1 MTPEMKRKL
10 KEDRE
15 RLGFETSS
23 SEEEDAHEA
32 AAQIDALN
40 GEEDEIFWYNPLIL
54 NSFNLIL
61 YGRWVKP

>member
-40 GEEDEIFWYNPLIL
+40 GEEDEIFWYQPFDSELI
-54 NSFNLIL
+54 
-61 YGRWVKP
+61 